1 MQNSMMS
8 SDDSN
13 ASLDLVERFIS
24 GGLIG
29 WAFELLVYDKP
40 KGVSY
45 FRPIYAFGAL
55 LAQPGLKGLVF
66 NSLIVAVLE
75 GVAGVIYNQDYHLW
89 DYRNEPF
96 NWRGHFCLKSV
107 LGLGLL
113 MTIYASMPKS
123 VKRLFAI
130 CMISMGVLRYLSDK
144 EEDYV
149 TI

>member
-1 MQNSMMS
+1 MQNSMIK

-13 ASLDLVERFIS
+13 TSLDLVERFVS

-55 LAQPGLKGLVF
+55 LAQPGLKGLLF
-66 NSLIVAVLE
+66 NSFVVAILE
-75 GVAGVIYNQDYHLW
+75 GAAGVIYNQDYHLW
-89 DYRNEPF
+89 DYRDEPF

-123 VKRLFAI
+123 VKRLLAI
-130 CMISMGVLRYLSDK
+130 CMIGMGVLRYLSDK

-149 TI
+149 TV